1 MNDEEKEIHN
11 LILDKVNIL
20 DKKVDHIADQMSGR
34 LLNVETSL
42 HKVLGSFI
50 FLSLAIPIII
60 AFFAL

>member
-20 DKKVDHIADQMSGR
+20 DKKVDHISDQMSGR

-50 FLSLAIPIII
+50 FISLVIPIII